1 MVFLAGSNPARATI
15 NLMLMS
21 RSFKKHPFTA
31 VCCYFSNKK
40 DKIIANR
47 LFRRISKQR
56 LKLDKDPLYSLKECS
71 DTWNF
76 ESDGLASYH
85 PKSYYNHLLERGYTE
100 DDINELYRKQMS
112 K

>member
-56 LKLDKDPLYSLKECS
+56 LKLDKDPLYSLKEGYCFS
-71 DTWNF
+71 V
-76 ESDGLASYH
+76 
-85 PKSYYNHLLERGYTE
+85 YYN
-100 DDINELYRKQMS
+100 S
-112 K
+112 KKYKALILK